1 MRAEDLFDEDL
12 TQEEQ
17 TPIEAENPSEPVS
30 SEKAGGGYIASL
42 DEETR
47 KKLLSSYDANNAKPL
62 FSSMVDAFYKP
73 RVKSEEGIRKQS
85 GLQTAL
91 GALADAVSSGIEG
104 AAGGAPV
111 RPRNTYASQLAN
123 HANEVLRAKNDALRE
138 QYARAKMGAKG
149 QDISL
154 GARAYAESQNALQR
168 YLVSKQKEAEI
179 KARDRYNQAR
189 LAQDQFNKDRS
200 YALDQEK
207 LRLKAEHDA
216 NMLNETKRRNNIY
229 SSHVARTYRGG
240 DGQDFWLEDEDG
252 GQMVTVPKSGYAQVK
267 AALVEEGYN
276 ALSEQ
281 LEKKG
286 VSKYL
291 IPEIM
296 KGYDKSALMNMGV
309 NTPKGRET
317 VRLYGRVSEEKSPK
331 PSGGVSPIEKE
342 VKRLVNQYPDAN
354 VDDLTEMA
362 YRLGVPT
369 VINVSD
375 LIKKYRQ

>member
-1 MRAEDLFDEDL
+1 MRAEDLFDEEL

-17 TPIEAENPSEPVS
+17 GTDVQESAPVASEQPSGDE
-30 SEKAGGGYIASL
+30 GYISSL
-42 DEETR
+42 DEDTR
-47 KKLLSSYDANNAKPL
+47 KKLLEAYDENNTKPL

-73 RVKSEEGIRKQS
+73 RVKSEEEVRKQS

-154 GARAYAESQNALQR
+154 GARAYAESQNAIQR
-168 YLVSKQKEAEI
+168 YLASKQKESEL
-179 KARDRYNQAR
+179 KMRDQYNHAR

-200 YALDQEK
+200 YALDREK

-229 SSHVARTYRGG
+229 GSHVARTSRGG

-267 AALVEEGYN
+267 AALIEEGYN
-276 ALSEQ
+276 ALHEQ
-281 LEKKG
+281 LLKNG
-286 VSKYL
+286 TSKYL
-291 IPEIM
+291 IPEMM
-296 KGYDKSALMNMGV
+296 KGYDKNALINIGM
-309 NTPKGRET
+309 NTPKGREA
-317 VRLYGRVSEEKSPK
+317 VRRYGHISGEKASR
-331 PSGGVSPIEKE
+331 PSGGISPIEKE

>member
-1 MRAEDLFDEDL
+1 MRAEDLFDEEL

-17 TPIEAENPSEPVS
+17 GTDVQESAPVASEQPS
-30 SEKAGGGYIASL
+30 GDGGYISSL
-42 DEETR
+42 DEDTR
-47 KKLLSSYDANNAKPL
+47 KKLLEAYDVNNTKPL

-73 RVKSEEGIRKQS
+73 RVKSEEDVRKQS

-154 GARAYAESQNALQR
+154 GARAYAESQNAIQR
-168 YLVSKQKEAEI
+168 YLASKQKESEL
-179 KARDRYNQAR
+179 KMRDQYNHER
-189 LAQDQFNKDRS
+189 LALDRLNKDRA
-200 YALDQEK
+200 YALGVEK
-207 LRLKAEHDA
+207 LRQKAEHDA
-216 NMLNETKRRNNIY
+216 DMLKETKRRNNIY
-229 SSHVARTYRGG
+229 SSHVARTSRGG

-267 AALVEEGYN
+267 AALIEEGYN

-281 LEKKG
+281 LKKKG

>member
-1 MRAEDLFDEDL
+1 MRAEDLFDEEL

-17 TPIEAENPSEPVS
+17 DTDVQESAPVASEQPS
-30 SEKAGGGYIASL
+30 GDGGYISSL
-42 DEETR
+42 DEDTR
-47 KKLLSSYDANNAKPL
+47 KKLLEAYDVNNTKPL

-73 RVKSEEGIRKQS
+73 RVKSEEEVRKQS

-154 GARAYAESQNALQR
+154 GARAYAESQNAIQR
-168 YLVSKQKEAEI
+168 YLASKQKESEL
-179 KARDRYNQAR
+179 KMRDQYNHAR
-189 LAQDQFNKDRS
+189 LAQEQFNKDRS
-200 YALDQEK
+200 YALDREK

-229 SSHVARTYRGG
+229 GSHVARTSRGG

-276 ALSEQ
+276 ALHEQ
-281 LEKKG
+281 LLKNG
-286 VSKYL
+286 TSKYL
-291 IPEIM
+291 IPEMM
-296 KGYDKSALMNMGV
+296 KGYDKNALMNIGM

-317 VRLYGRVSEEKSPK
+317 VRRYGHISGEKASR
-331 PSGGVSPIEKE
+331 PSGGISPIEKE